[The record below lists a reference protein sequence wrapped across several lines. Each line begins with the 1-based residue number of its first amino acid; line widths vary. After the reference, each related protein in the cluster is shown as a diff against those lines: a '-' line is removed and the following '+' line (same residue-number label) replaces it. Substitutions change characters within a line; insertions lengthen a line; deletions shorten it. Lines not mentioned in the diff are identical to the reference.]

1 MIPSSL
7 QLTQTEQALQV
18 STDYNLSFDTDG
30 KAVIERIEGGKIVS
44 DTASL
49 TATYDVLD
57 PTAVE
62 DEDILAG
69 VAKIREVY
77 PRFGIV
83 PGTLIVPG
91 YSGKTVVYNAMTS
104 KTDTLN
110 GVFRYHCLVDLDTET
125 VTAYDQ
131 AQTEKNK
138 NNFTHE
144 NSSLFW
150 PMVRVGEEMYHFSA
164 AAAALIADT
173 DYNND
178 GVPYVSLSNKSLKI
192 SGLCLA
198 DGSEV
203 ILDMEQAN
211 LLNSQGIN
219 TAINMNGWKAWGNR
233 TACYPGNTD
242 IKDCFI
248 PCRRMY
254 NWWANQFILSYF
266 AKVDDPINKR
276 LIESIVDSENIKGNA
291 WKQRY
296 QVAEAKLVFDSE
308 DNPVTDLI
316 NGIVRIKMLFSPYP
330 PAEQILATVEYD
342 TSALQSALE

>member
-1 MIPSSL
+1 MADG
-7 QLTQTEQALQV
+7 QGGGGDV
-18 STDYNLSFDTDG
+18 S
-30 KAVIERIEGGKIVS
+30 
-44 DTASL
+44 
-49 TATYDVLD
+49 
-57 PTAVE
+57 
-62 DEDILAG
+62 
-69 VAKIREVY
+69 
-77 PRFGIV
+77 
-83 PGTLIVPG
+83 
-91 YSGKTVVYNAMTS
+91 
-104 KTDTLN
+104 
-110 GVFRYHCLVDLDTET
+110 
-125 VTAYDQ
+125 
-131 AQTEKNK
+131 
-138 NNFTHE
+138 
-144 NSSLFW
+144 
-150 PMVRVGEEMYHFSA
+150 FSA

-242 IKDCFI
+242 VKDCFI